1 MKELKNMRQS
11 SKKLVSPIIRY
22 VIRHIGEQ
30 MLNLMKIENI
40 VSKQQISKGPVDV
53 PVTQEARCFVICEY
67 NI

>member
-1 MKELKNMRQS
+1 
-11 SKKLVSPIIRY
+11 
-22 VIRHIGEQ
+22 

-67 NI
+67 NIWMSYINACYLVDQIYK